1 MAKRKRLS
9 LPLPGANPG
18 DMVADAAARP
28 ALQSRAP
35 IAQVAGDAAAAA
47 AFHDVAGE
55 LSRAREDGRLVV
67 AVALDAVRADH
78 LTRDR
83 LTSDA
88 EDMEALRASIA
99 ARGQQTPIEV
109 LALPGGGYGLISG
122 WRRLQALRDLARDA
136 PERFGTVLALL
147 RRPDTVAEA
156 YRAMVEENEIRA
168 DLSFYERAR
177 IVQRA
182 VDDGAFSDTKQAL
195 NTLFGAASY
204 AKRSK
209 IKSFLRVVEA
219 LDGVLRHPARLAE
232 HLGLKLARALD
243 QDATLPDRLARAL
256 EAVDPADP
264 EAELAAIKA
273 NLSHAKGSG
282 TGAAKR
288 KSESETPETGSK
300 PVPAAA
306 YRPIG
311 PGLML
316 EMDEGRVGVTG
327 KRLSPDLIERLE
339 QWLRAQPEAR

>member
-9 LPLPGANPG
+9 LPLPGAHSG
-18 DMVADAAARP
+18 DIGAGDTPMGATARP

-67 AVALDAVRADH
+67 ALALDAVRADH

-83 LTSDA
+83 LTSET

-99 ARGQQTPIEV
+99 TRGQQTPIEV

-122 WRRLQALRDLARDA
+122 WRRLQALRDLARDD

-156 YRAMVEENEIRA
+156 YCAMVEENEIRA

-209 IKSFLRVVEA
+209 IKSFLRVVEG
-219 LDGVLRHPARLAE
+219 LDDVLRHPTRLAE
-232 HLGLKLARALD
+232 HLGLKLARALEHD
-243 QDATLPDRLARAL
+243 PALPDRLARAL
-256 EAVDPADP
+256 DAVDPADP

-273 NLSHAKGSG
+273 NLSHAKGS
-282 TGAAKR
+282 AKE
-288 KSESETPETGSK
+288 KPKSETPEAGSK
-300 PVPAAA
+300 PAAD
-306 YRPIG
+306 YRSIG

-316 EMDEGRVGVTG
+316 ELDEGRVGVTG
-327 KRLSPDLIERLE
+327 KRLSPDLVKRLE

>member
-9 LPLPGANPG
+9 LPLPGTLSGDPG
-18 DMVADAAARP
+18 VADTGPDRP

-35 IAQVAGDAAAAA
+35 IAQVAGDAAAVA

-55 LSRAREDGRLVV
+55 LTRAREDGRLVV
-67 AVALDAVRADH
+67 SLPLDVVRADH

-88 EDMEALRASIA
+88 EDMEALRTSIA
-99 ARGQQTPIEV
+99 TRGQQTPIEV

-122 WRRLQALRDLARDA
+122 WRRLQALRELARDD

-195 NTLFGAASY
+195 NTLFGSASY

-209 IKSFLRVVEA
+209 IKSFLRVVEG
-219 LDGVLRHPARLAE
+219 LDGVLRHPTRLAE

-243 QDATLPDRLARAL
+243 QDASLPDRLARAL
-256 EAVDPADP
+256 DTVDPTDA

-273 NLSHAKGSG
+273 NLSHAKGLG
-282 TGAAKR
+282 KER
-288 KSESETPETGSK
+288 SESGRAETGSK
-300 PVPAAA
+300 PVPAAR
-306 YRPIG
+306 YQPIG

-316 EMDEGRVGVTG
+316 EMDEGRIGVTG
-327 KRLSPDLIERLE
+327 KRLSPDLVKRLE